1 MSLQTVDMSGFRYI
15 TRSDLNLQT
24 SHENIITMLNEYA
37 EYLMSHM
44 IPCGDSIN
52 TFMMLY
58 PGEEEE
64 HFTIKYI
71 DMGLYHGGGVA
82 EFLLAYGYYFKNQK
96 AIQMAKGII
105 DFFIIS
111 YSQEKFTNQFSLDE
125 KYRYGI
131 TSVAILVFFD
141 QAIKA
146 ALYFP
151 FDELSITLIPGIL
164 NIYVILNLYQ
174 TLVLQMAGVYAS
186 SYLVAFFK
194 MLLLPLFFLLLFIFS
209 RSKSKFNFRT
219 EIGYIGIILVSSAII
234 STVIDSLIYKGTPD
248 YFYLIQLYSS
258 VDLKDIFAFL
268 GAGCLLSIVSTKGAF
283 KG

>member
-1 MSLQTVDMSGFRYI
+1 
-15 TRSDLNLQT
+15 
-24 SHENIITMLNEYA
+24 
-37 EYLMSHM
+37 M
-44 IPCGDSIN
+44 IASMRKYYSVLLIN
-52 TFMMLY
+52 
-58 PGEEEE
+58 
-64 HFTIKYI
+64 
-71 DMGLYHGGGVA
+71 
-82 EFLLAYGYYFKNQK
+82 EFLWTLFFLV
-96 AIQMAKGII
+96 II
-105 DFFIIS
+105 V
-111 YSQEKFTNQFSLDE
+111 KFDYTRTPLGLLSIVLWDVIVLLFSILIVSALL
-125 KYRYGI
+125 KFPFNSLRSGI

-164 NIYVILNLYQ
+164 NIYVILNHYQ
-174 TLVLQMAGVYAS
+174 TLVLQMAGVYVS

-258 VDLKDIFAFL
+258 ADLKDIFAFL